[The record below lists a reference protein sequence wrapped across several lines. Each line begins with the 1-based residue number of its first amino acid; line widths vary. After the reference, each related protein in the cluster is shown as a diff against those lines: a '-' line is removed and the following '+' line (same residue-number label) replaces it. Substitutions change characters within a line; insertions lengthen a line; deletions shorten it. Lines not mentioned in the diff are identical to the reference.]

1 MIFIAAALSTCQ
13 RTYTKILDCPQR
25 LFGDPYLLTRL
36 LWDPIWGF
44 AITANL
50 IFRRLGLKMPVHAAK
65 EEFSRIC
72 PLDGEQYQRHPHRRT
87 HEWFCIEWRINRLNI
102 LHRSGVMFF
111 STKIQDVGCCH
122 LNLCYAR
129 KFWCR
134 MTSYAYTSYLAQIFL
149 TVPEIVGCHSHS
161 IYAKILH
168 HPRKLSGDSYLVNKF
183 RTDPI
188 FRFEING
195 KFNFSPVWLEN
206 AYSHP
211 KCVWGIWP
219 QSGVQYQ
226 RGPKSTSLRDSASFE
241 PSNAKIRWR
250 VWPVVEFRKGV

>member
-1 MIFIAAALSTCQ
+1 MT
-13 RTYTKILDCPQR
+13 D
-25 LFGDPYLLTRL
+25 
-36 LWDPIWGF
+36 
-44 AITANL
+44 
-50 IFRRLGLKMPVHAAK
+50 HAAK
-65 EEFSRIC
+65 EEFSRIWS
-72 PLDGEQYQRHPHRRT
+72 LDGEQYQRHPHRRT
-87 HEWFCIEWRINRLNI
+87 HEWFCIEWRIDRLNI

-168 HPRKLSGDSYLVNKF
+168 HPRKLSGDPYLVTKF

-195 KFNFSPVWLEN
+195 EFNFSPVLGYLTPKVECSIN
-206 AYSHP
+206 EAPKAHPCVIPRRLSHQTRNP
-211 KCVWGIWP
+211 LTGLTC
-219 QSGVQYQ
+219 
-226 RGPKSTSLRDSASFE
+226 
-241 PSNAKIRWR
+241 RW
-250 VWPVVEFRKGV
+250 VPEKGYKLISKYNFRYI